1 LSCSCPSQRPAP
13 ESFVPAVSLASELA
27 SLLPAM
33 AFLDLPRKFS
43 KARLDLEILREPL
56 ARGRLSGQRDIVQI
70 DIATRHTTAQRFRM
84 FPGSAENRIDVLG
97 SEAARRQLVLF
108 IDEPRRRFEV
118 ALDKR
123 RNPNPSARIVGET
136 ATSFIT
142 EQFTAGRKRHFLC
155 GMDEQHLFIA
165 ELPRGASSTHEA
177 RESLRNPAV
186 PSSLTLRGQ
195 KIVRQGEWFFAPLA
209 AAEQARVVTI
219 AKARGSLRCIGIA
232 QAAKIPRAGRPHV
245 ADEVVV
251 DHSASGEACV
261 YVRGA
266 IRHPDHQ
273 TVTFRD
279 FCRAYPNRERFERPE
294 GVYWVD

>member
-1 LSCSCPSQRPAP
+1 
-13 ESFVPAVSLASELA
+13 
-27 SLLPAM
+27 M

-43 KARLDLEILREPL
+43 KARLDLELLREPL
-56 ARGRLSGQRDIVQI
+56 ARGRLDGQSDIVQI
-70 DIATRHTTAQRFRM
+70 DIATRHKTAQRFRM
-84 FPGSAENRIDVLG
+84 FPGSAENRIEVLG
-97 SEAARRQLVLF
+97 SDSVRRQLVLF
-108 IDEPRRRFEV
+108 VDEPRRRFEV

-123 RNPNPSARIVGET
+123 RNPAPAARIVRET
-136 ATSFIT
+136 ATTFIT

-177 RESLRNPAV
+177 RESLRNPMV
-186 PSSLTLRGQ
+186 PSSLTVRGE
-195 KIVRQGEWFFAPLA
+195 KIVRQGEWFFVPLTT
-209 AAEQARVVTI
+209 AEQALV
-219 AKARGSLRCIGIA
+219 ASLAEVRAPLQNVGIA
-232 QAAKIPRAGRPHV
+232 QAAMIRRAGRPHV

-251 DHSASGEACV
+251 DRPARGEAAV

-273 TVTFRD
+273 TVTFRE
-279 FCRAYPNRERFERPE
+279 FRRAYANRERLDRPE

>member
-1 LSCSCPSQRPAP
+1 MP
-13 ESFVPAVSLASELA
+13 
-27 SLLPAM
+27 
-33 AFLDLPRKFS
+33 FLDLPRKFS
-43 KARLDLEILREPL
+43 KARLDLELLREPL
-56 ARGRLSGQRDIVQI
+56 AGGRLGGQRDIVQI
-70 DIATRHTTAQRFRM
+70 DIATGRNPAQRFRM
-84 FPGSAENRIDVLG
+84 FPGAVDNRIDVLG
-97 SEAARRQLVLF
+97 TDAARRQLVLF
-108 IDEPRRRFEV
+108 VDEPRRRFEV

-123 RNPNPSARIVGET
+123 RNPRPSARIIRET
-136 ATSFIT
+136 ATTFIT

-186 PSSLTLRGQ
+186 PSSLTVRGE
-195 KIVRQGEWFFAPLA
+195 KVVRQGEWFFVPLRP
-209 AAEQARVVTI
+209 AERALVELI
-219 AKARGSLRCIGIA
+219 AESRGSQRNIGIA
-232 QAAKIPRAGRPHV
+232 QAAGIPRAGRPHV

-251 DHSASGEACV
+251 DRSPRGEAKV

-273 TVTFRD
+273 TVVFRELR
-279 FCRAYPNRERFERPE
+279 RAYPNLERFERPE